1 MPKIVT
7 VEQMRAIEAASDAA
21 GHSYAAMMEL
31 AGQAV
36 AERILQKNVQKVV
49 VLVGPGNNGGDGLVA
64 ARYVKEI
71 SPESEVS
78 CYLLKPRED
87 EVFQAAQKAGVFIA
101 DFENDKQNR
110 VLKNLVA
117 GAGVLVDALF
127 GTGTRLP
134 IKEEAAKLLRTVN
147 GALEQRKKDHPQPRS
162 IAPAARSHAVPEPPF
177 IIAVDCPSGLD
188 CDTGEVDPLT
198 LKADETVTFAAA
210 KPGQLTFPGAD
221 FVGALFVAD
230 IGLPAKLNE
239 LHAIPLALS
248 DAQTVAGILPPR
260 AANSHKGTFGKT
272 FIVAGSLNFVG
283 AAYLAGSA
291 AYRVGAGLVTLAV
304 PQVVM
309 GAVAS
314 RLPEATWVL
323 LPSNMGVVNEAA
335 AKIVREEI
343 SGYKALLIGPGLG
356 NEDDTKEFMEELLSP
371 KEKVKKH
378 RGRIGLLHLDSEEAA
393 AEEENPLPPM
403 VIDADGLNVLAQ
415 IDEWWKRLPENTII
429 TPHPL
434 EFARLAKIEDKNEV
448 QANRVALAQEK
459 AAAWKT
465 VVVLKGAFTVV
476 ASPDG
481 RTMISPFATAKL
493 ATAGTGDVLAGT
505 IVGLLTQGI
514 APYEAAAAGVWLHG
528 YAGTCDD
535 TPIITA
541 SRVSEGLI
549 EAIRAVEEA
558 R

>member
-7 VEQMRAIEAASDAA
+7 IEQMRAIEAASDAA

-36 AERILQKNVQKVV
+36 AERILRKNVQKVV

-117 GAGVLVDALF
+117 GADVLVDALF

-134 IKEEAAKLLRTVN
+134 VKEDAAKLLRTVN
-147 GALEQRKKDHPQPRS
+147 GALGQRKQDHPQPRS
-162 IAPAARSHAVPEPPF
+162 IAPAARSLAVPDTPF

-221 FVGALFVAD
+221 FVGTLFVAD

-378 RGRIGLLHLDSEEAA
+378 KGRIGLLHLDPEEAA

-434 EFARLAKIEDKNEV
+434 EFARLAKIEDKDEV

-528 YAGTCDD
+528 YAGTYDD

-549 EAIRAVEEA
+549 EAIRAVEET